1 MARCGRIG
9 RKDMNAMA
17 TINETSAALVEKV
30 IIEGDLSKLTPSER
44 VNYYNAV
51 CNSVGLNP
59 LTKPFSYLSL
69 NSKLV
74 LYALKA
80 CTDQLRYI
88 HKVSVESLTNTTLDG
103 VYIVTAKVKNGDGRT
118 DVDDGAVN
126 IGGLK
131 GEALANAV
139 MKASTKAKRRATL
152 SICGLGMLDE
162 TEIDSI
168 PGAKTAPAEPQD
180 GNSAPEAITHQPAP
194 EPPPAP
200 TITPEKWVA
209 KALERI
215 AGISSFDGLTD
226 FETRFE
232 GHLKGLAEKHPD
244 LHKQVKDAID
254 ARSVDLG

>member
-1 MARCGRIG
+1 
-9 RKDMNAMA
+9 MNAIA
-17 TINETSAALVEKV
+17 TINEASAALVEKV

-69 NSKLV
+69 NNKLV

-103 VYIVTAKVKNGDGRT
+103 VYIVTAKLKNGDGRT

-162 TEIDSI
+162 TEVETI
-168 PGAKTAPAEPQD
+168 PGARIAPVEAQD
-180 GNSAPEAITHQPAP
+180 GHSPPEAIQAQPAP
-194 EPPPAP
+194 EAPPAP
-200 TITPEKWVA
+200 KMTPQEWTA

-215 AGISSFDGLTD
+215 AAISSYDGLTD
-226 FETRFE
+226 FEGRFE
-232 GHLKGLAEKHPD
+232 THLVNLKEKQPE
-244 LHKQVKDAID
+244 LHKQVMDAMQ
-254 ARSVDLG
+254 AKSMDLG

>member
-1 MARCGRIG
+1 
-9 RKDMNAMA
+9 MNAVA
-17 TINETSAALVEKV
+17 TINEASAALVEKV

-51 CNSVGLNP
+51 CSSVGLNP

-69 NSKLV
+69 NNKLV

-162 TEIDSI
+162 TEVETI
-168 PGAKTAPAEPQD
+168 PGARTAALEAQD
-180 GNSAPEAITHQPAP
+180 GHSAPEAIQAQPAP

-200 TITPEKWVA
+200 KMTPQDWTA

-215 AGISSFDGLTD
+215 AAISNYDGLTD
-226 FETRFE
+226 FEGRFE
-232 GHLKGLAEKHPD
+232 THLVNLKEKQPE
-244 LHKQVKDAID
+244 LHKQVMDAMQ
-254 ARSVDLG
+254 AKSMDLG